1 MKRHLWIYEVTSMDI
16 RSYIYGYTKLHL
28 WIYEATSMDIR
39 SYIYGYTCRKL

>member
-28 WIYEATSMDIR
+28 WIYEVISMDIR
-39 SYIYGYTCRKL
+39 VASYRYLKRN

>member
-1 MKRHLWIYEVTSMDI
+1 MMFKVQSMDV
-16 RSYIYGYTKLHL
+16 RSYIYGYTRLHL

>member
-28 WIYEATSMDIR
+28 WIYEVTSMDIR
-39 SYIYGYTCRKL
+39 VASYRYLKRN